1 MMDLFINPDLFRV
14 INEYTDLRNLCDTCT
29 FLSTLKTYITY
40 KLTKE
45 YSLLYYDDVLF
56 KNRVLHKIFNPN
68 KQLYLDLSYCKN
80 ITDVSMLGNVHILGL

>member
-1 MMDLFINPDLFRV
+1 MIDLFINPDIFRF

-56 KNRVLHKIFNPN
+56 RNRVLNKICNPY
-68 KQLYLDLSYCKN
+68 KQ
-80 ITDVSMLGNVHILGL
+80 

>member
-1 MMDLFINPDLFRV
+1 MMDLFINPELFRV

-45 YSLLYYDDVLF
+45 YSLLYYCE
-56 KNRVLHKIFNPN
+56 N
-68 KQLYLDLSYCKN
+68 
-80 ITDVSMLGNVHILGL
+80 